1 MNLTVHNFLK
11 NSKIKKKYICK
22 EQDGSNLTPEIS
34 WSKIKDAASYALI
47 IEDPDARPS
56 LNVVP
61 STFIHWYI
69 PYISK
74 DIQKISSLL
83 LSGIHNLNSFIKN
96 NSIKNNSIQYNSIQ
110 LLNGKN
116 TLGELGY
123 HGPCAPN
130 GTGIHRYI
138 FTIYALDSLLEIN
151 QNNIKIVDS
160 KDFCNILKKANITIL
175 NKESTIFYYS
185 YKDYS

>member
-1 MNLTVHNFLK
+1 MNLTVHDFLI
-11 NSKIKKKYICK
+11 NNKINKKYICEK
-22 EQDGSNLTPEIS
+22 HDGSNFTPEIS
-34 WSKIKDAASYALI
+34 WTKIDDAVSYAFI

-56 LNVVP
+56 LNVDP

-74 DIQKISSLL
+74 DIQKIDSLL
-83 LSGIHNLNSFIKN
+83 LSEINNLNINSFIEN
-96 NSIKNNSIQYNSIQ
+96 NSINYNSIK
-110 LLNGKN
+110 LFNGKN

-138 FTIYALDSLLEIN
+138 FTIFALDGLLQISK
-151 QNNIKIVDS
+151 NNIQIKDS
-160 KDFCNILKKANITIL
+160 NQFRNILKKAGISIL
-175 NKESTIFYYS
+175 NQESVIFNYS
-185 YKDYS
+185 YKNF